1 MYRIAIC
8 DDDIAYTEYLEKKIK
23 EVLGKSERS
32 SICKYYSGEEFIG
45 DLELEFDLVFLDMQ
59 MGEIDGI
66 TAAIKFRKR
75 NQDAVLVFCTG
86 IQLPQPEFFD
96 VQPFRYL
103 MKNYTENKMD
113 EELKNI
119 INKMIENKKE
129 VYIVV
134 RNDGRMDK
142 IAIDNITY
150 ISNIKRGCCIHMFSK
165 KDNQCYEFAS
175 NKKLIDT
182 YEELKNQSFEYAHN
196 SYIVNFKAIIG
207 IKNDV
212 ITMEDLTTLN
222 ISRSKRKIF
231 HSRFADYLG
240 GKYKRNR

>member
-1 MYRIAIC
+1 
-8 DDDIAYTEYLEKKIK
+8 
-23 EVLGKSERS
+23 
-32 SICKYYSGEEFIG
+32 
-45 DLELEFDLVFLDMQ
+45 

-150 ISNIKRGCCIHMFSK
+150 ISNIKRGCCIHIFSK

-212 ITMEDLTTLN
+212 ITLEDLTTLN

>member
-1 MYRIAIC
+1 M
-8 DDDIAYTEYLEKKIK
+8 
-23 EVLGKSERS
+23 
-32 SICKYYSGEEFIG
+32 
-45 DLELEFDLVFLDMQ
+45 EFDLVFLDMQ

-212 ITMEDLTTLN
+212 ITLEDLTTLN

>member
-1 MYRIAIC
+1 MIWSWNLIW
-8 DDDIAYTEYLEKKIK
+8 
-23 EVLGKSERS
+23 
-32 SICKYYSGEEFIG
+32 F
-45 DLELEFDLVFLDMQ
+45 FLDMQ

-103 MKNYTENKMD
+103 MKNYTENKID

-150 ISNIKRGCCIHMFSK
+150 ISNIKRGCCIHIFSK
-165 KDNQCYEFAS
+165 KDNQCYEIAS

-212 ITMEDLTTLN
+212 ITLEDLTTLN